1 MLTHLPCC
9 LLAAAQDVFAVL
21 TDRLHKSGFKMHAS
35 ILQHMF
41 RIVQHGQV
49 TAPLW
54 AKVEGF
60 QPPAGLTNQV
70 SARKP

>member
-1 MLTHLPCC
+1 
-9 LLAAAQDVFAVL
+9 VL

-70 SARKP
+70 SARASLRAPPLATAFSC